1 MAHKYEKKVIN
12 NEPEDW
18 KERPVKV
25 TKSVSVEEEWSY
37 TRLEAEI
44 SMLEQYI
51 SESEA
56 RVKAYKEEL
65 IEIKKVAEK

>member
-37 TRLEAEI
+37 TRLESEI